1 MLQCSMQSERGAET
15 VAESGLVEAHV
26 RVHQAEDRVHVLR
39 WRRLARHR
47 LDDHRKLFL
56 RHRRV
61 LPPLPPLRAAPR
73 RVVHSPAA
81 VLAETQ
87 PYLLAFRGLE
97 LGRLGGGLGLRCIG
111 FRGGGFLQ
119 PPLLLG
125 KVQLLLRSRESVTC
139 AQAIAG
145 KRGAVTDNRTC
156 GA

>member
-1 MLQCSMQSERGAET
+1 M
-15 VAESGLVEAHV
+15 VEAHV
-26 RVHQAEDRVHVLR
+26 RVHQAEDGVHVLR

-56 RHRRV
+56 RHCRV

-87 PYLLAFRGLE
+87 PYLLAFRSLE
-97 LGRLGGGLGLRCIG
+97 LGRLGGGLGL
-111 FRGGGFLQ
+111 RGGGFLQ